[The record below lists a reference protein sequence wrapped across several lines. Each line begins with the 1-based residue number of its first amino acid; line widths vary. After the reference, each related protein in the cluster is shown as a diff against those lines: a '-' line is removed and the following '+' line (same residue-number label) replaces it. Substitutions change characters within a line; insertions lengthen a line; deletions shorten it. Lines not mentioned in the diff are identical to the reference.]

1 MAKKTK
7 KRITINAFEKVMKEN
22 YQPVVEVEWNGLTI
36 EIKRTLSFAEMM
48 GFISGVVAACY
59 NAETGVYTPDV
70 KSFAIKVMVL
80 ESFANFT
87 MPSNPEKMYELI
99 YCTDALDAVMPYI
112 NQTQFREICDSIDE
126 RLDYVTSANIES
138 ANKQISEM
146 FSSMDGIQEQLSSL
160 FGKVSD
166 EDIKSLVG
174 ALVNGKFDEEEI
186 VKAVLNE
193 KAQETEQPKV
203 VELPTGKE

>member
-59 NAETGVYTPDV
+59 NAETGIYTPDV
-70 KSFAIKVMVL
+70 KGFSIKVMVL
-80 ESFANFT
+80 ENYANFT
-87 MPSNPEKMYELI
+87 MPSSPEKMYELI

-112 NQTQFREICDSIDE
+112 NQAQFREICDSIDE
-126 RLDYVTSANIES
+126 RLDYITSANIEA
-138 ANKQISEM
+138 ANKQIAEM

-166 EDIKSLVG
+166 EDVKNLVG
-174 ALVNGKFDEEEI
+174 ALVNGKFDEEEL

-193 KAQETEQPKV
+193 KSKDSEQPKV
-203 VELPTGKE
+203 IALPTE